1 MFHKDFQFPLE
12 ITRPEY
18 KVLEEFLDE
27 GEPIVNPYEIALMYQ
42 MQEES
47 QQGLEIDPYFPQS
60 KTQNTHKMAEWSVI
74 GTQMHYVQ
82 HPHVQEGLLLNQCE
96 EKIESQIMG
105 KMESPNL
112 LSLEGES
119 KQIKD
124 VFTDRFDGVVHY
136 LHATEKFID
145 SRDIS
150 TTYLGV
156 DNLSLRDYHVAECS
170 FPIYSNSHT
179 WGQLVGGSPIDMLID
194 SGASKCYM
202 SKTFYDRNPSL
213 HKLPKYKT
221 NIQGLRVGS
230 GELVPAHFLIP
241 VVFKVVKHKFEIL
254 ALVSDIKG
262 RTDLVFGVKNMFEV
276 EGELSCRESQFRFL
290 NRAVPLFSLEN
301 FSLKPGCKRYV
312 KMSVPFIEKLNGI
325 AIVKIFQGNQC
336 YTMQLKIT
344 DNCAVMDM
352 VNNSR
357 QTMYFRKE
365 KAIGIVDIRSLGYY
379 SIRHSVLEY
388 NLGEHYEFAS
398 FNKLAT
404 VYEDMKL
411 AKYQMKQKGRS
422 KEKEKKKS

>member
-96 EKIESQIMG
+96 QKIDSQIMG

-124 VFTDRFDGVVHY
+124 VFTDRFDCVVHF

-145 SRDIS
+145 SRDIP

-156 DNLSLRDYHVAECS
+156 DSLSLRDYHVAECS

-179 WGQLVGGSPIDMLID
+179 WG
-194 SGASKCYM
+194 
-202 SKTFYDRNPSL
+202 
-213 HKLPKYKT
+213 
-221 NIQGLRVGS
+221 
-230 GELVPAHFLIP
+230 
-241 VVFKVVKHKFEIL
+241 
-254 ALVSDIKG
+254 
-262 RTDLVFGVKNMFEV
+262 
-276 EGELSCRESQFRFL
+276 
-290 NRAVPLFSLEN
+290 
-301 FSLKPGCKRYV
+301 
-312 KMSVPFIEKLNGI
+312 
-325 AIVKIFQGNQC
+325 
-336 YTMQLKIT
+336 
-344 DNCAVMDM
+344 
-352 VNNSR
+352 
-357 QTMYFRKE
+357 
-365 KAIGIVDIRSLGYY
+365 
-379 SIRHSVLEY
+379 
-388 NLGEHYEFAS
+388 
-398 FNKLAT
+398 
-404 VYEDMKL
+404 
-411 AKYQMKQKGRS
+411 
-422 KEKEKKKS
+422 